1 MHAILPVW
9 ALVVK
14 RCLLYL
20 RVACRLA
27 GTPWFNPGALHGA
40 ASIHRADSGR
50 RPVSGL
56 DDTVRI
62 VHNPLSSATPSRPSR
77 LHNSVAVPFLLPS
90 LVLDNE
96 PLSAPAPAP
105 TLASTVL
112 LPADAVLTPWRHN
125 PAFGT
130 AITGQRAPVVSTA
143 DGGGVAANSLAP
155 LGEVAVAS
163 AVSLPSASEVEGG
176 SYPSEALAPWTRNP
190 ALDSPRDPA
199 TRHRR
204 SRVVA
209 AGRQGNAGDAAT
221 RRWVCAFVCVCVF
234 DARTVVWTRVAG
246 LLAAHT

>member
-9 ALVVK
+9 ALVDK
-14 RCLLYL
+14 HCLLYL
-20 RVACRLA
+20 RVVCRLA

-77 LHNSVAVPFLLPS
+77 LHNLVAVPFLLPS

-96 PLSAPAPAP
+96 PPSAPAPAP
-105 TLASTVL
+105 TLESTVL
-112 LPADAVLTPWRHN
+112 LPVDAVLTPWRHN

-163 AVSLPSASEVEGG
+163 AVSLLSASESEVEGG

-209 AGRQGNAGDAAT
+209 AGRPSNAGDAAT
-221 RRWVCAFVCVCVF
+221 RRWVCAF

-246 LLAAHT
+246 C